1 MRLADLWRA
10 WTDLHFP
17 SRCVVCGGL
26 LTDRSQVLCSDCV
39 LDFPRNMSTW
49 SAYNPLEE
57 RMRDKM
63 PFGRVASLMHYAKG
77 SPYSRIL
84 FSFKYEGRKDVARYM
99 GRWMA
104 LSLAERGFFEGAD
117 CLVPIP
123 LHPRRQRWRGY
134 NQSEWLARGVADVTG
149 LPLCTTAV
157 VRTSYAESQTKR
169 GGVMRW
175 ADKQGVFRVARPEL
189 LQGCTVVLIDD
200 VLTTGATMC
209 ACAAEMFRIEGVRI
223 HVLTLAS
230 V

>member
-1 MRLADLWRA
+1 M
-10 WTDLHFP
+10 
-17 SRCVVCGGL
+17 
-26 LTDRSQVLCSDCV
+26 TDRSRVLCLDCV
-39 LDFPRNMSTW
+39 LGFPKSVCTW

-57 RMRDKM
+57 RMKDKM

-77 SPYSRIL
+77 SPYTRIL
-84 FSFKYEGRKDVARYM
+84 FAFKYEGRKDVARFM

-104 LSLAERGFFEGAD
+104 SSLVDRGFFEGVD

-149 LPLCTTAV
+149 LPLCTAAV

-169 GGVMRW
+169 GGLMRW
-175 ADKQGVFRVARPEL
+175 ADKQGVFRVVRPEL
-189 LQGCTVVLIDD
+189 LQGRTVVLIDD

-209 ACAAEMFRIEGVRI
+209 SCAAEMFRIEGVRI